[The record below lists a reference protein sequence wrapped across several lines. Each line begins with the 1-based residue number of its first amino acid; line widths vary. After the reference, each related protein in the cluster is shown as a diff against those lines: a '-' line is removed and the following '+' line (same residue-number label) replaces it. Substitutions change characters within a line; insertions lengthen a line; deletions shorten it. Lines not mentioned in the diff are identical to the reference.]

1 MNVLHSLMAVVAVM
15 LFCCCGTNAGAI
27 AATGQFST
35 PNKSYT
41 IRNNIQGQTI
51 SLGRNTTLIFDG
63 GKMINCTVIGSGTKV
78 VVNGEATVFEG
89 CTFQGSFANSRLS
102 ATNFGCKPDMKAR
115 SYSWKF
121 KSQKATQT
129 TIHTG
134 TDNKRA
140 LDALAQFCSHS
151 TGVTIHF
158 NGDFFT
164 PVVDNR
170 PGKSEGRS
178 NKMVITGAKNLELY
192 GGSLIQG
199 IYVYDSDGVSIHD
212 MKFLGLHGVHDFP
225 PVYHSKAS
233 FKNGSR
239 VRGYSIDQAYNITS
253 DQYNACGLAIE
264 GVRFMA
270 SEGKQCNNLKVSNC
284 HFEMRMSGI
293 MTGEKA
299 WHANV
304 NNLTVSN
311 CTFSHIYF
319 QPIGLHGSH
328 TVVDGVQ
335 ADYCLQG
342 IDFSTGCSNSVVRNS
357 RFTNCFTGPKQ
368 DTSTSKP
375 DQVDYSHD
383 NSIDNVYY
391 QIGPKFNLIDYS
403 PNILDVSQGRAGDVF
418 KFDNV
423 TMDVNHDRLVGGIMN
438 RANNLRISNL
448 KLNININISNNSKNY
463 EMLRLFT
470 TGGGLVNAKYSQPAI
485 QVYDSQLNLNA
496 RVAYIAAASSV
507 SMSIALTGVKVAGN
521 KGCNYTCFHTLSSVA
536 LSNVIVTCPVASI
549 SEKVSSVSADRLSLK
564 ASKSGF
570 VFNQD
575 KPSSCVIKNSQIEVA
590 LSLVK
595 SSAPQR
601 LTVDCSDNTLKC
613 SNVVAISS
621 AVSDQSS
628 TIKVTRNNITA
639 TGASIITGGKNM
651 TSRMMTAQNFDVSG
665 NDISSTKQATLID
678 TQVPTSLKGR
688 LRNNRVSASVRLP

>member
-1 MNVLHSLMAVVAVM
+1 MKNMKVLHSLMAVVAVM
-15 LFCCCGTNAGAI
+15 LFCCCGTHAGAI
-27 AATGQFST
+27 AANGQFST

-41 IRNNIQGQTI
+41 VRSNIQGQTI

-63 GKMINCTVIGSGTKV
+63 GKMINCTVIGAGTKV
-78 VVNGEATVFEG
+78 VASGTATVFEG
-89 CTFQGSFANSRLS
+89 CTFQGTFVDSRLS

-121 KSQKATQT
+121 KRQKAIQT

-140 LDALAQFCSHS
+140 LDALAQFCSRS

-225 PVYHSKAS
+225 PIYNSKAS
-233 FKNGSR
+233 FKDGAR
-239 VRGYSIDQAYNITS
+239 PRGFSIDQAYNLS
-253 DQYNACGLAIE
+253 NDQYNACGLAIE
-264 GVRFMA
+264 GVRFLA

-293 MTGEKA
+293 LTGEKA
-299 WHANV
+299 LHANV

-342 IDFSTGCSNSVVRNS
+342 IDYSTGCSNTVVRNS

-375 DQVDYSHD
+375 VQVDYSHD
-383 NSIDNVYY
+383 NSIDNVYF
-391 QIGPKFNLIDYS
+391 QINPRYNLIDLS
-403 PNILDVSQGRAGDVF
+403 PSILSVAQGRQGDVF
-418 KFDNV
+418 KFANV
-423 TMDVNHDRLVGGIMN
+423 TYDVQHDRLVTGIMC
-438 RANNLRISNL
+438 RANGLLITNL
-448 KLNININISNNSKNY
+448 KLSLDVNIKNNSKNY
-463 EMLRLFT
+463 EVLRLLT
-470 TGGGLVNAKYSQPAI
+470 TGGSLVNAKYTTPTI
-485 QVYDSQLNLNA
+485 TMRDSEIKLNA
-496 RVAYIAAASSV
+496 RTAYIASTGTTPLDV
-507 SMSIALTGVKVAGN
+507 ELTNVNVTGT
-521 KGCNYTCFHTLSSVA
+521 KGSNYSCFHILSS
-536 LSNVIVTCPVASI
+536 LTLNNVTLLCPVANI
-549 SEKVSSVSADRLSLK
+549 ATKVKHVNADRLNAK
-564 ASKSGF
+564 ATSAGF
-570 VFNQD
+570 TFETNKQVT
-575 KPSSCVIKNSQIEVA
+575 CTIKNSTIEVSKDLVKFNGPEKVEMDLQGNNLTCANVVNVAVPVSDGSSA
-590 LSLVK
+590 LS
-595 SSAPQR
+595 
-601 LTVDCSDNTLKC
+601 
-613 SNVVAISS
+613 VA
-621 AVSDQSS
+621 
-628 TIKVTRNNITA
+628 RNQITA
-639 TGASIITGGKNM
+639 GCVIAGSKKIAAQVM
-651 TSRMMTAQNFDVSG
+651 TPARLKIVSNTVNSAGRKATLVDATVSG
-665 NDISSTKQATLID
+665 
-678 TQVPTSLKGR
+678 SL
-688 LRNNRVSASVRLP
+688 NNSFKANTIR